1 MAMDNVAKQIKEKAA
16 VRKGLALANI
26 SRLKI
31 WAIKSKKAMAARK
44 PKKTDP
50 KKRREERLNRKAEML
65 KNRDADAQLTAEEK
79 ESEQKELAVHREQ
92 LVSKGIKDDKELDK
106 LLSQRKVT
114 IRKRRKRHQR
124 RQARKARGDRGHKK
138 REPVFKKTFGW
149 NIPDQIVEELM
160 DQEPLLK
167 KLRAIEAALS
177 AYVEANKNKKRE
189 DADVVDS
196 VDQATPLEGELV
208 AIPDADLDK
217 GLAARLQLARSL
229 AARLGFKVQDVE
241 VSGSSMAGPLAIC
254 CASKLPFNE
263 YVGNRFRNSI
273 HFNDKKRVLYIR
285 PQRLNTVGELVVV
298 TAHSLSHIL
307 AGDMGN
313 DGSSL
318 FQARFFAALKV
329 FAKHMR
335 DEGRNQALAT
345 ASKAPQ
351 EETNQYSTAR
361 LDARVD
367 KYESAVRKIPVAT
380 PIPNNHKQAA
390 LKRAFDR
397 EDAAKQAWAADT
409 HTMKVLQNNVKRL
422 RSAIDRAEEDNDT
435 FVAMVMTGQL
445 DIEMAKL
452 EAAMASQNVYNLT
465 FGSVKT
471 GLDVIATP
479 RR

>member
-1 MAMDNVAKQIKEKAA
+1 M
-16 VRKGLALANI
+16 
-26 SRLKI
+26 
-31 WAIKSKKAMAARK
+31 
-44 PKKTDP
+44 
-50 KKRREERLNRKAEML
+50 
-65 KNRDADAQLTAEEK
+65 
-79 ESEQKELAVHREQ
+79 
-92 LVSKGIKDDKELDK
+92 
-106 LLSQRKVT
+106 
-114 IRKRRKRHQR
+114 
-124 RQARKARGDRGHKK
+124 
-138 REPVFKKTFGW
+138 
-149 NIPDQIVEELM
+149 
-160 DQEPLLK
+160 
-167 KLRAIEAALS
+167 
-177 AYVEANKNKKRE
+177 
-189 DADVVDS
+189 
-196 VDQATPLEGELV
+196 